1 MVASKKNVYECH
13 KIKKSKFNHLSQL
26 NTRYLE
32 YEHMNQKHQIKSA
45 QSQQNKILLELYYQ
59 TYQVQQNSRDSSKM
73 SNNNLLSRLTDR
85 F

>member
-45 QSQQNKILLELYYQ
+45 QSQQNKILLE